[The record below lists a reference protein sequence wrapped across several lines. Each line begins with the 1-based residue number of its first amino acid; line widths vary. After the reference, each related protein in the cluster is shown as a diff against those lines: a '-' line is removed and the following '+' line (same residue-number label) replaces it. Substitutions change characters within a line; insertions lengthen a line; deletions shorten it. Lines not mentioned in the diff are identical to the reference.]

1 MTESVSESI
10 TLTSFSI
17 ICQHCRREIKRT
29 QFPLQMHGVNLLSLR
44 ARLKPTHIQRAVMWC
59 FCSGL
64 VTWRNLFTSVS
75 QDQKKC

>member
-44 ARLKPTHIQRAVMWC
+44 ARLKPTHIQRAVM
-59 FCSGL
+59 
-64 VTWRNLFTSVS
+64 
-75 QDQKKC
+75 